1 MASLPAPAAAA
12 AAAGTT
18 TTSSFSSSAAISTY
32 GPFFHKRAPV
42 SLYTKPRKPS
52 TQRSTVSC
60 KAQGNDN
67 SEQTPML
74 AKLDRRN
81 VLIGLGGFYGA
92 VGLGS
97 DPFALAAPISA
108 PDLTKCGKADLP
120 AGVKATN
127 CCPPSSTKILDFKLP
142 PSNSPLRVRPAAHL
156 ADKDYIAKYAK
167 AIELMKALPADDP
180 RSFMQ
185 QANVHCAYC
194 DGAYH
199 QVGFPNQEIQVHN
212 SWLFFP
218 FHRYYLYFYEKILGS
233 LIGDPTFALPYW
245 NWDAPA
251 GMQMPAMFAD
261 PKSPLYDENRN
272 PKHAPPTLVDLDYN
286 GKDPTTSNQDQLS
299 SNLTIMYRQVVSGGK
314 TAKLFLGS
322 AYRAGDEAD
331 PGAGS
336 LENIP
341 HGPVHVWCGDT
352 RQPNLEDM
360 GNLYSAGRDPIFF
373 AHHSNVD
380 RMWTVWKTL
389 GGAKRTDFTDP
400 DWLNAAFLFY
410 DENAQAVRVKV
421 KDCLDN
427 TNLGYKYQDVD
438 IPWLKSKPTPRK
450 IAKKVAKAFGKV
462 AHAAD
467 MPRPIV
473 QFPLKLD
480 KVVSTLV
487 KRPKQKRSKKEKE
500 EEEEV
505 LVIEGIEF
513 ERDAFVKF
521 DVYINDEHDSLSR
534 PDKTEFAGSF
544 VNVPHKHK
552 HGKKMKTRLRLAITD
567 LLEDLM
573 CEDDEEVLVTLAPKY
588 GGGDI
593 TIGNIKIELVD

>member
-1 MASLPAPAAAA
+1 MASLPSPAAAA
-12 AAAGTT
+12 ATGTT
-18 TTSSFSSSAAISTY
+18 TTSSFSSTAAISTSA
-32 GPFFHKRAPV
+32 PFLHKRALV
-42 SLYTKPRKPS
+42 SFYSKPRKPS
-52 TQRSTVSC
+52 ARRSTISC
-60 KAQGNDN
+60 KAPSNDD
-67 SEQTPML
+67 SEQNPL
-74 AKLDRRN
+74 SAKFDRRN

-92 VGLGS
+92 VGLRS
-97 DPFALAAPISA
+97 DPFALADPISA

-127 CCPPSSTKILDFKLP
+127 CCPPPTTKILDFKLP
-142 PSNSPLRVRPAAHL
+142 SSNSPLRVRPAAHL

-194 DGAYH
+194 DGAHH
-199 QVGFPNQEIQVHN
+199 QVGFPNLELQVHN

-245 NWDAPA
+245 NWDAPD
-251 GMQMPAMFAD
+251 GMKMPALFAD
-261 PKSPLYDENRN
+261 PKSSLYDANRN
-272 PKHAPPTLVDLDYN
+272 PKHAPPMLVDLDYN
-286 GKDPTTSNQDQLS
+286 GEDPTTSNQDQLS
-299 SNLTIMYRQVVSGGK
+299 SNLTIMYRQMVSNGK
-314 TAKLFLGS
+314 SAKLFFGS
-322 AYRAGDEAD
+322 DYRAGDDAD

-341 HGPVHVWCGDT
+341 HGPVHVWCGDN

-360 GNLYSAGRDPIFF
+360 GNFYSAARDPIFF
-373 AHHSNVD
+373 SHHSNVD

-389 GGAKRTDFTDP
+389 GGSRRTDFTDP

-421 KDCLDN
+421 KDCLET
-427 TNLGYKYQDVD
+427 TNLGYVYQDVD

-462 AHAAD
+462 AHAAEI
-467 MPRPIV
+467 PRPIV
-473 QFPLKLD
+473 QFPVKLD
-480 KVVSTLV
+480 KVVRTLV

-521 DVYINDEHDSLSR
+521 DVYINDEHDSLSS
-534 PDKTEFAGSF
+534 PDQTEFAGSF

-552 HGKKMKTRLRLAITD
+552 HHKKMKTRLRLGITD
-567 LLEDLM
+567 LLEDLV
-573 CEDDEEVLVTLAPKY
+573 CEDDDEILVTLAPKY
-588 GGGDI
+588 AGDQV
-593 TIGNIKIELVD
+593 TVGNIKIEFVD